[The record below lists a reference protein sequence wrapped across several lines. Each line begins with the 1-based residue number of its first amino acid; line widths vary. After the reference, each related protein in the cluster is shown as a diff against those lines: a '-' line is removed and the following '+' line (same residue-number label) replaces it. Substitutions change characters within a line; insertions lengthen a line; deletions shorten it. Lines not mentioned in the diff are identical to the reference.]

1 MKKTSN
7 IIKLWKTVKK
17 FLQSNIIWKKLWF
30 HIFLRS
36 SSKSQ
41 HSTKSKCC
49 SYWWWV
55 TNPEMKTIVKY
66 RMHHSVIAIK
76 YSNNGSNI
84 HLEKEIIH
92 LEKEIKKLS
101 TCKQLRVL
109 KKVMKQNSDNFVDSA
124 YVNFSASS

>member
-1 MKKTSN
+1 M
-7 IIKLWKTVKK
+7 
-17 FLQSNIIWKKLWF
+17 
-30 HIFLRS
+30 
-36 SSKSQ
+36 
-41 HSTKSKCC
+41 
-49 SYWWWV
+49 SYKPR
-55 TNPEMKTIVKY
+55 NENNRKIQNAY
-66 RMHHSVIAIK
+66 SVIAIK

>member
-1 MKKTSN
+1 
-7 IIKLWKTVKK
+7 
-17 FLQSNIIWKKLWF
+17 
-30 HIFLRS
+30 
-36 SSKSQ
+36 
-41 HSTKSKCC
+41 
-49 SYWWWV
+49 
-55 TNPEMKTIVKY
+55 MKTIVKY